1 MIRLA
6 YLDNNVIFN
15 SEVISSFYLRR
26 RRRKMFIF
34 DALRELCI
42 DDRIRG
48 GEHHVLVFEEL
59 DMKAVDARELK
70 ELQCILKVERH

>member
-1 MIRLA
+1 MA
-6 YLDNNVIFN
+6 YLDNDVIFD
-15 SEVISSFYLRR
+15 SEVIPSFDLRR
-26 RRRKMFIF
+26 RRGKMFIF
-34 DALRELCI
+34 YALWELCI